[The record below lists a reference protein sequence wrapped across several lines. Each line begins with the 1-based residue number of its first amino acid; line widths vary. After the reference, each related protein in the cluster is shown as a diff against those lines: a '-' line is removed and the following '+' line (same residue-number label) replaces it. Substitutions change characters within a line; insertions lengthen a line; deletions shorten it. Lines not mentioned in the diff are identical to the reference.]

1 MIDRRFYSRRAL
13 LRGSAVLAAPA
24 VTLLS
29 GCGSQTPSG
38 KPAASSGGGT
48 PRSGGQM
55 TVRVATDPF
64 DWDVS
69 YTGKSVPNQEGVPF
83 AYSALLSFT
92 SGPKVPFSQLTIQ
105 PGLAERWESQDPQT
119 YVFHLRPGLRFAD
132 VAPVNG
138 RPLTSADVKWSI
150 EYASRKGQVAGS
162 NLPQG
167 QFDWFF
173 EGLNAIET
181 PDPSTVVLRFQKP
194 FAPFLSYAGADY
206 NEVVPHEIFDQ
217 YGSFKDHVAGS
228 GPFQLDASASQKGSR
243 WVWNKNPA
251 YWDSGKPYIDR
262 ITWLV
267 LPDDA
272 STRAAF
278 QTRSLDLL
286 GGASDNLT
294 TTAAQ
299 QVKKDNPAATM
310 FEYIAPT
317 PLHLYMNTR
326 SGPLSDAR
334 VRQAISLATDRDEFI
349 KTFSGGQGGWAL
361 AGALPDTYSPD
372 EIKQVLKF
380 DPAQA
385 RKLVEASGYG
395 SGLNL
400 EFLFPGN
407 ANGDLYIAQM
417 QLFQAQLKNAGI
429 TLNLK
434 SADKDTW
441 SNARKKGTYEI
452 TLVSKDL
459 VADVDSYLYATF
471 HTGSRDNYAGTSDKQ
486 LDALLEAQRQ
496 ELDTN
501 KRRETVRQ
509 AVRLIADQAYGLAM
523 YYGAA
528 YQFWQPK
535 LKNYAPN
542 FGRLGWPLASSW
554 LEG

>member
-1 MIDRRFYSRRAL
+1 MIGLRQFSRRSVFRGTAGVSAAAAL
-13 LRGSAVLAAPA
+13 SA
-24 VTLLS
+24 
-29 GCGSQTPSG
+29 C
-38 KPAASSGGGT
+38 KPRSSGQSGPATTSGGT

-55 TVRVATDPF
+55 SVRVATDPF

-83 AYSALLSFT
+83 AYSALLTFA
-92 SGPKVPFSQLTIQ
+92 SGPNIPFSQLTVQ
-105 PGLAERWESQDPQT
+105 PALADRWETQDPQT
-119 YVFHLRPGLRFAD
+119 YSFHLRPDLRFAD
-132 VAPVNG
+132 IAPVSG

-150 EYASRKGQVAGS
+150 EYASRKGQVAGA

-173 EGLNAIET
+173 EGLNSVET
-181 PDPSTVVLRFQKP
+181 PDPQTVVLHFQKP

-206 NEVVPHEIFDQ
+206 NEIVPHEIYDS
-217 YGSFKDHVAGS
+217 YGSFKDHIAGT
-228 GPFQLDASASQKGSR
+228 GPFQLDTNASQKGSR
-243 WVWNKNPA
+243 WVWSKNAA
-251 YWDSGKPYIDR
+251 YWDSGKPNIDR

-278 QTRSLDLL
+278 QTKALDVL

-310 FEYIAPT
+310 YEYIAPT

-326 SGPLSDAR
+326 SGPLSDVR
-334 VRQAISLATDRDEFI
+334 VRQAISMAIDRDEFI

-361 AGALPDTYSPD
+361 AGAFPDTYSPD
-372 EIKQVLKF
+372 EIKGILKF

-385 RKLVEASGYG
+385 RKLIEASGNG
-395 SGLNL
+395 SGLQL
-400 EFLFPGN
+400 EFLYPGN
-407 ANGDLYIAQM
+407 SNGDIYIAQM
-417 QLFQAQLKNAGI
+417 QLFQAQMKNAGI

-434 SADKDTW
+434 NVDKDTW

-471 HTGSRDNYAGTSDKQ
+471 HSGSRDNYAGTSDKQ

-496 ELDTN
+496 ELDTA
-501 KRRETVRQ
+501 KRRDTVRQ
-509 AVRLIADQAYGLAM
+509 AVRMIADQAYGLAM

-528 YQFWQPK
+528 YQFWQPR